1 MRRRSTRMVGTPQ
14 TLEGEMTPINELPWA
29 AKHKKE
35 YGPMHFIKSTLVI
48 KELRDKTTTTGQTPP
63 CENI

>member
-1 MRRRSTRMVGTPQ
+1 MRRRSTRMVVTPQ
-14 TLEGEMTPINELPWA
+14 TLEGEMTPIKELPWV

-48 KELRDKTTTTGQTPP
+48 KELRDETTP
-63 CENI
+63 